1 MAEKGEIVVKKW
13 DFRGQKR
20 VFGLERLRAV
30 KQNRKAKRCKMQA
43 FFLKLNMSGGAKG

>member
-13 DFRGQKR
+13 NFRGQKR
-20 VFGLERLRAV
+20 VFGLEKLRAV
-30 KQNRKAKRCKMQA
+30 KQNRKAKWCKMQA